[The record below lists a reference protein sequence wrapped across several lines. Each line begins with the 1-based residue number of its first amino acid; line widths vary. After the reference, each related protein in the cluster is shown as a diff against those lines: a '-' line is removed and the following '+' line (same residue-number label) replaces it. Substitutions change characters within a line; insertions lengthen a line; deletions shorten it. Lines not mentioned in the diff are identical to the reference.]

1 MMAEQ
6 DNDETR
12 ACGLWLYMTRMLS
25 VRCAMFVVSLSG
37 LVYML
42 RGARECVGILV
53 LSDRTRE
60 GKGLRGYNPFP
71 SNPFPSQ
78 PLSLPASG
86 TPAVPGA
93 TKSRPGPKS

>member
-25 VRCAMFVVSLSG
+25 VRYAMVVNSLSG

-42 RGARECVGILV
+42 RGDGECVGVLV
-53 LSDRTRE
+53 VSDTTSG
-60 GKGLRGYNPFP
+60 GKGLIRRGLCPN
-71 SNPFPSQ
+71 
-78 PLSLPASG
+78 
-86 TPAVPGA
+86 
-93 TKSRPGPKS
+93 RIPKR

>member
-25 VRCAMFVVSLSG
+25 VRYAMVVVSLSG

-42 RGARECVGILV
+42 RGARDHVGVLI
-53 LSDRTRE
+53 LSDRIRG
-60 GKGLRGYNPFP
+60 GKGLK
-71 SNPFPSQ
+71 
-78 PLSLPASG
+78 
-86 TPAVPGA
+86 TPNALQTP
-93 TKSRPGPKS
+93 

>member
-25 VRCAMFVVSLSG
+25 VRYAMVVVSMRG

-42 RGARECVGILV
+42 RRARECDGVLF
-53 LSDRTRE
+53 LSDKNRE
-60 GKGLRGYNPFP
+60 GKGLNRVECN
-71 SNPFPSQ
+71 
-78 PLSLPASG
+78 
-86 TPAVPGA
+86 
-93 TKSRPGPKS
+93 

>member
-25 VRCAMFVVSLSG
+25 VRYAMVVVFMSG

-42 RGARECVGILV
+42 RGNRECVGIL
-53 LSDRTRE
+53 L
-60 GKGLRGYNPFP
+60 
-71 SNPFPSQ
+71 
-78 PLSLPASG
+78 
-86 TPAVPGA
+86 
-93 TKSRPGPKS
+93 

>member
-25 VRCAMFVVSLSG
+25 VRYAMVVVSLSG

-42 RGARECVGILV
+42 RGARDDDGV
-53 LSDRTRE
+53 LLTSDV
-60 GKGLRGYNPFP
+60 N
-71 SNPFPSQ
+71 
-78 PLSLPASG
+78 
-86 TPAVPGA
+86 
-93 TKSRPGPKS
+93 

>member
-25 VRCAMFVVSLSG
+25 VRYAMVVVSLSG

-42 RGARECVGILV
+42 RGARECVEILIT
-53 LSDRTRE
+53 SDVISACGR
-60 GKGLRGYNPFP
+60 KGLTLLKEGIPPRGRY
-71 SNPFPSQ
+71 
-78 PLSLPASG
+78 
-86 TPAVPGA
+86 
-93 TKSRPGPKS
+93 R

>member
-25 VRCAMFVVSLSG
+25 VQYAMVEAVFMSG

-42 RGARECVGILV
+42 RGARECDGILFTSEV
-53 LSDRTRE
+53 NSA
-60 GKGLRGYNPFP
+60 GKGLN
-71 SNPFPSQ
+71 
-78 PLSLPASG
+78 
-86 TPAVPGA
+86 AVMNA
-93 TKSRPGPKS
+93 RAV